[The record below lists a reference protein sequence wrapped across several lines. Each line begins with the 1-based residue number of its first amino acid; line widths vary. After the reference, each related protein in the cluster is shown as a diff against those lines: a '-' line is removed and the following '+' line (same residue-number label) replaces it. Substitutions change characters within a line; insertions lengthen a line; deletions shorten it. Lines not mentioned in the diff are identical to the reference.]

1 MANTEQMTI
10 EGVTFDAETQMKY
23 SKPKVNASG
32 GKSINILN
40 TATNKGL
47 YLTTPLMLTWG
58 VNEYTD
64 EKSGKVS
71 YDMALQF
78 PSEEYGNAKATAFLE
93 NVKKMEEKVKAD
105 AIVNCR
111 DWMGKQKMTA
121 EVVDALFTPM
131 LKYPK
136 DKNTSEPDY
145 TKSPTLKVKLNYWEG
160 EFKCELY
167 DMESAPL
174 FPNDNGVNPPDLVQK
189 GTNVACV
196 LQCGGV
202 WFANGKFGVTWR
214 LLQAVVQPRASMTGR
229 CLITISA
236 EDKERVKAAAASV
249 TEDAEEEVGVE
260 VEDSDDDDDD
270 DDVDVK
276 AEVAEAVEEAAPA
289 PVPEPVAEAPKKK
302 VVRRKK
308 AAE

>member
-10 EGVTFDAETQMKY
+10 EGITFDADTQMKY

-40 TATNKGL
+40 TSTNKSL

-64 EKSGKVS
+64 EKSGKVT

-78 PSEEYGNAKATAFLE
+78 PSEEYATEQASAFLE
-93 NVKKMEEKVKAD
+93 NVKKMEEKVKDD

-111 DWMGKQKMTA
+111 DWMGKPKMTA

-167 DMESAPL
+167 DMDQNAL
-174 FPNDNGVNPPDLVQK
+174 FPNNDGVAPRELVQK

-236 EDKERVKAAAASV
+236 EDKERAKAAVASTTDDV
-249 TEDAEEEVGVE
+249 GDEEVGVE
-260 VEDSDDDDDD
+260 VEDSDDDDDN
-270 DDVDVK
+270 DVDVK
-276 AEVAEAVEEAAPA
+276 AEVAEAVEEATPPA
-289 PVPEPVAEAPKKK
+289 PEPVVDAPKKK